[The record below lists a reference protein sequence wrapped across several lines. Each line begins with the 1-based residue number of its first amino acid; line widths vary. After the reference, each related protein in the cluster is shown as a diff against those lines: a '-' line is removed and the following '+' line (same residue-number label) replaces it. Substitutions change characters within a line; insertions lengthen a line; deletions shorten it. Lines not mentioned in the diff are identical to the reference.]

1 MEAPRER
8 PIAHN
13 GPMDVLPFAVA
24 QGWACGVNAYLCV
37 ALFGVFG
44 RLGLLDA
51 PAGLERTEVIA
62 AAIALFAVDFVADK
76 VPYVDNVWDAVHTVI
91 RPTIAAVVAALWYGD
106 AQTLEQALAISGASL
121 TALASHLIKAA
132 LRLGVN
138 TSPEPVSN
146 ITLSVTEDVGV
157 AGVVALL
164 IGHPWWA
171 FGLAVV
177 LLVGGLVLVL
187 LIASRVR
194 RGMRRLRARRE
205 GRAGPLGGEPS

>member
-1 MEAPRER
+1 MNAVD
-8 PIAHN
+8 PI
-13 GPMDVLPFAVA
+13 PFAVA

-37 ALFGVFG
+37 ALFGIFG
-44 RLGLLDA
+44 RLNLLDA

-62 AAIALFAVDFVADK
+62 AAAGLYAVEFVADK
-76 VPYVDNVWDAVHTVI
+76 IPYIDNLWDTVHTAI

-121 TALASHLIKAA
+121 TALVSHLLKAG

-146 ITLSVTEDVGV
+146 IALSVSEDVAV
-157 AGVVALL
+157 ASVVTLL
-164 IGHPWWA
+164 IGHPWVA

-177 LLVGGLVLVL
+177 LLAVTLTVLV

-194 RGMRRLRARRE
+194 RGMRRLRDRRAA
-205 GRAGPLGGEPS
+205 RAGPPPGGAPA

>member
-1 MEAPRER
+1 MIPVD
-8 PIAHN
+8 PI
-13 GPMDVLPFAVA
+13 PFAVA

-37 ALFGVFG
+37 AMLGIFG

-62 AAIALFAVDFVADK
+62 AAAGLYAVEFVADK
-76 VPYVDNVWDAVHTVI
+76 IPYVDNLWDTVHTAI

-121 TALASHLIKAA
+121 TALASHLVKAG

-146 ITLSVTEDVGV
+146 IALSVTEDASV
-157 AGVVALL
+157 AAVVALL
-164 IGHPWWA
+164 IGYPWVA
-171 FGLAVV
+171 FALAILLLATGGT
-177 LLVGGLVLVL
+177 LLV

-194 RGMRRLRARRE
+194 KGMNRLRARRAA
-205 GRAGPLGGEPS
+205 RAGPPPRGAAP